1 MRNTQKRSPLPENLQ
16 SKICQHIWIANHFAI
31 LPFCHFAILPGSQKY
46 HPLCILIC
54 VITFGAFRKTTISA
68 AFADATRLQNAI
80 KKLSCCRAAK
90 ETSSIMHL
98 KSLLRPTHT
107 HTHTYWCGWQM
118 GEWGLWGLRGGKV
131 TGFWFLFSVFWLEL
145 MPGGK
150 GQVYLRAEN
159 FSMAFCSR
167 SWGIGTAK

>member
-107 HTHTYWCGWQM
+107 HTHTGVDGRWVNGVY
-118 GEWGLWGLRGGKV
+118 GGCEV
-131 TGFWFLFSVFWLEL
+131 AR
-145 MPGGK
+145 
-150 GQVYLRAEN
+150 LRASGFCFP
-159 FSMAFCSR
+159 FSDW
-167 SWGIGTAK
+167 SWCLVAKGKCT